1 MYRSECWHLLI
12 FPGSFPPSIFSAS
25 ELNFRVRYGNGWTLA
40 AINTNFFCLSY
51 RQPRYYNTSISV
63 CQAFFEKNQKIQKT
77 LIPILFFSD
86 SNFYVFLFKVRH
98 TFFKILFNLFICAS
112 PLGLGNIPKFFK

>member
-40 AINTNFFCLSY
+40 AINTNYMAPIVGLE
-51 RQPRYYNTSISV
+51 PT
-63 CQAFFEKNQKIQKT
+63 T
-77 LIPILFFSD
+77 LRLTAACSTD
-86 SNFYVFLFKVRH
+86 
-98 TFFKILFNLFICAS
+98 
-112 PLGLGNIPKFFK
+112 